1 MGVPFK
7 GNGAKQVGVFRQDQ
21 RRNHVALQQRPPHMA
36 RTHQPEFPMRTLT
49 LSVAL
54 LLTAAP
60 SFAFDALPPNLWFPE
75 EFKGVEAPPA
85 NPLVLMSLT
94 EDR

>member
-1 MGVPFK
+1 MR
-7 GNGAKQVGVFRQDQ
+7 VF
-21 RRNHVALQQRPPHMA
+21 ALTA
-36 RTHQPEFPMRTLT
+36 
-49 LSVAL
+49 AL

-60 SFAFDALPPNLWFPE
+60 SFAFDVLPPNMWFPE

-85 NPLVLMSLT
+85 KPLVLMPLT